1 MNFNVMLADNICDLT
16 QDEKNGR
23 LTLPHFI
30 GIHNALKLFVS
41 MYGLTCFIVL
51 VGVITGVLPKTTLL
65 MSLVSPFIIR
75 NVNKFLKKQD
85 KRETFI
91 LSVQNLMI
99 YNGALAITIA
109 LGLIW
114 G

>member
-1 MNFNVMLADNICDLT
+1 
-16 QDEKNGR
+16 
-23 LTLPHFI
+23 
-30 GIHNALKLFVS
+30 
-41 MYGLTCFIVL
+41 
-51 VGVITGVLPKTTLL
+51 

-91 LSVQNLMI
+91 LSVHNLMI